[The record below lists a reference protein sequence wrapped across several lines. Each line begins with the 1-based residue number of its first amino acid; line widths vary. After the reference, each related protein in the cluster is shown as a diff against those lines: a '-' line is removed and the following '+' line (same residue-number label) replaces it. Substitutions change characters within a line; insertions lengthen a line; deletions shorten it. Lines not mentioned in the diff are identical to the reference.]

1 MIEEIAGW
9 GTFSGDADGVGT
21 VATFFNASGIA
32 ISSDGAFALV
42 THSSSLL
49 FSSPLLS
56 SADHGSQLWRDLLTR
71 HWTLERW
78 S

>member
-1 MIEEIAGW
+1 MTKYIAGW

-42 THSSSLL
+42 THSYDCTLL
-49 FSSPLLS
+49 FASLRQIMG
-56 SADHGSQLWRDLLTR
+56 ANCG
-71 HWTLERW
+71 EIF
-78 S
+78 